1 MQQIPL
7 RLSLSYFSR
16 SRCTDAAT
24 DTYSDPI
31 GVTIRANASL
41 PLLTD
46 PNVSDL
52 PEYFCEAQLLEQAGY
67 RPELDYASVAYDWR
81 KGPSDWSQPGGYFSQ
96 LKSGIEQ
103 LRARAGKPV
112 VAVSFSLGGPVFAIF
127 LNKYVTEAW
136 KDENIARWLSLSG
149 TFGGVQMSL
158 LQQLTFQG
166 AFSIPT
172 MDNQTSLDMMRSWGS
187 QNWMAASLPPD
198 QVVV

>member
-1 MQQIPL
+1 MRQLPL
-7 RLSLSYFSR
+7 RLSLSDFSR

-46 PNVSDL
+46 PDVSGL
-52 PEYFCEAQLLEQAGY
+52 PEYFCEARLLEQAGY
-67 RPELDYASVAYDWR
+67 TPELDYASVAYDWR

-96 LKSGIEQ
+96 LKIGIEQ

-112 VAVSFSLGGPVFAIF
+112 VTVSFSLGGPVFAIF

-136 KDENIARWLSLSG
+136 KDEFTENLHGPL
-149 TFGGVQMSL
+149 
-158 LQQLTFQG
+158 G
-166 AFSIPT
+166 A
-172 MDNQTSLDMMRSWGS
+172 L
-187 QNWMAASLPPD
+187 
-198 QVVV
+198 